1 MWQTKYTN
9 SDMDII
15 TAAALH
21 KRQVVWNLSGIEIP
35 PETEEL
41 IGKLGINFQFAPKTF
56 PALEIIQSTELV
68 CQRIENYQ
76 SEDQQIIAINK
87 ERAQTIK
94 KIKQQTTQRQLKLKI
109 YRIW

>member
-1 MWQTKYTN
+1 MEIRQTKHTN

-15 TAAALH
+15 TEAALQ

-35 PETEEL
+35 PKTEEL
-41 IGKLGINFQFAPKTF
+41 IGKLGMNFQFAPKKF

-76 SEDQQIIAINK
+76 SEDQ
-87 ERAQTIK
+87 
-94 KIKQQTTQRQLKLKI
+94 
-109 YRIW
+109 